1 MVFFIAILGGF
12 IGIILAIVV
21 IVAVIYIK
29 VKSAV
34 GPQNMG
40 ELKHAMSHA
49 RDIARDEYTRE
60 KSISGLTSMLE
71 PRIIKDFPEFNK
83 DLLFSL
89 NEKNL
94 RKILN
99 GIESKDITQI
109 ESDPDLIYIQPQIK
123 ARIEDMESNK
133 IDEKFDNIE
142 FNRSAISSYT
152 KDNGKAT
159 IKVSTSVGYYYNS
172 NRKDKK
178 VYSDIKKQTR
188 YVSEYIYVF
197 DESRIDSKKIATSI
211 HCKNCGA
218 PIINLGNSYC
228 EYCMTPVER
237 INLRAWKM
245 SSYKEDYNN

>member
-12 IGIILAIVV
+12 IGIILAVV
-21 IVAVIYIK
+21 IIIAIVYSK
-29 VKSAV
+29 VKETV
-34 GPQNMG
+34 GSVQMG
-40 ELKHAMSHA
+40 ELKQAMTYA
-49 RDIARDEYTRE
+49 KDIARDEYTRV
-60 KSISGLTSMLE
+60 KDVSGLTSLLE
-71 PRIIKDFPEFNK
+71 PRIQKDFPEFNK
-83 DLLFSL
+83 DLLFSI

-94 RKILN
+94 RKIFN
-99 GIESKDITQI
+99 CIESKSMNEVDT
-109 ESDPDLIYIQPQIK
+109 DMDLIYVQPQLK
-123 ARIEDMESNK
+123 ARIEDMISNE
-133 IDEKFDNIE
+133 IDEKFDNVE

-159 IKVSTSVGYYYNS
+159 IRVSTSVGYYYDS

-178 VYSDIKKQTR
+178 VYNDLKKQTR
-188 YVSEYIYVF
+188 YTTEYIYVYDESKF
-197 DESRIDSKKIATSI
+197 DEKKTITAI

-218 PIINLGNSYC
+218 PIRNLGNSYC